1 MAFIQKPLPMCKANG
16 QCFGKTS
23 DGRCRILTETRRPC
37 KFKKAS
43 PLWTNGIEYPYNP
56 VPPDRDEKA
65 I

>member
-1 MAFIQKPLPMCKANG
+1 MTFMQKPLPMCKTKG
-16 QCFGKTS
+16 QCFARTS
-23 DGRCRILTETRRPC
+23 EGRCRILMETRKKC

-43 PLWTNGIEYPYNP
+43 PIYTNGIEYPYNP